1 MLDVGWRGIV
11 ERRKKEGGEGK
22 GEENKERG
30 KE

>member
-11 ERRKKEGGEGK
+11 ERRKKEGEEGK
-22 GEENKERG
+22 GENKERG